1 MKNLK
6 LNLLIITILMAG
18 SYQLNAQSKRDDRRL
33 GKHVSRASVIYKTP
47 KHKVITRR
55 TLSDRRVI
63 QFKSDRYYY
72 DRHKFYTF
80 SGGRYIPI
88 IPRIGF
94 KIDLLPLEY
103 ITIRNG
109 NMEYYWCDGIFYN
122 RIDDG
127 YEVVKPELGTVV
139 YELPD
144 DVEKVE
150 INGFVY
156 YEFDD
161 ILYEKIQIDGTRAYE
176 VVGFVE

>member
-6 LNLLIITILMAG
+6 LNLLIVTILMAG
-18 SYQLNAQSKRDDRRL
+18 SYQLKAQSRRDDPKP

-63 QFKSDRYYY
+63 PFKGDKYYY

-88 IPRIGF
+88 IPRVGF
-94 KIDLLPLEY
+94 RIDLLPLNY
-103 ITIRNG
+103 ITIHYG
-109 NMEYYWCDGIFYN
+109 NMKYYWCDGIFYN
-122 RIDDG
+122 RIGDG

-144 DVEKVE
+144 DVDRVE

-161 ILYEKIQIDGTRAYE
+161 ILYEKIQKDGARAYE